1 MFRLQVDLLLLLLL
15 LFLLVFLERERETL
29 IKFVRSIH
37 FFRQLRSTKQ
47 TETSRTTRARS
58 NFSGPARFFF
68 YIDIFLESQFL
79 SILEISFLNSFQFSR
94 KRFSFH
100 LSTRDE
106 IRNFSPDERKRERI
120 ALPIDA
126 TNSSLAWD
134 ARGARNARWRFHFA
148 RREIKIARARVSLS
162 PRASSPSSLSQRI
175 LYASSPVKIG
185 PLFLHLAQIHR
196 GSSRERERE
205 RE

>member
-100 LSTRDE
+100 LSRDE

-126 TNSSLAWD
+126 TNSSLA
-134 ARGARNARWRFHFA
+134 
-148 RREIKIARARVSLS
+148 
-162 PRASSPSSLSQRI
+162 
-175 LYASSPVKIG
+175 
-185 PLFLHLAQIHR
+185 
-196 GSSRERERE
+196 
-205 RE
+205 

>member
-47 TETSRTTRARS
+47 TETSRTRAKS

-106 IRNFSPDERKRERI
+106 IRNFSPNERKRERE
-120 ALPIDA
+120 LL
-126 TNSSLAWD
+126 SLSTQPTAPSLETL
-134 ARGARNARWRFHFA
+134 GAR
-148 RREIKIARARVSLS
+148 EMPDGVS
-162 PRASSPSSLSQRI
+162 I
-175 LYASSPVKIG
+175 
-185 PLFLHLAQIHR
+185 
-196 GSSRERERE
+196 SRDEK
-205 RE
+205 

>member
-47 TETSRTTRARS
+47 TETSRITRARS

-68 YIDIFLESQFL
+68 YIDIFYLESQFL
-79 SILEISFLNSFQFSR
+79 SILEISFLNSFQFS
-94 KRFSFH
+94 KERFSFH

-106 IRNFSPDERKRERI
+106 IRNFSPNERKRERE
-120 ALPIDA
+120 LL
-126 TNSSLAWD
+126 SLSTQPTAPSLETL
-134 ARGARNARWRFHFA
+134 GAR
-148 RREIKIARARVSLS
+148 EMPDGVS
-162 PRASSPSSLSQRI
+162 I
-175 LYASSPVKIG
+175 
-185 PLFLHLAQIHR
+185 
-196 GSSRERERE
+196 SRDEK
-205 RE
+205 